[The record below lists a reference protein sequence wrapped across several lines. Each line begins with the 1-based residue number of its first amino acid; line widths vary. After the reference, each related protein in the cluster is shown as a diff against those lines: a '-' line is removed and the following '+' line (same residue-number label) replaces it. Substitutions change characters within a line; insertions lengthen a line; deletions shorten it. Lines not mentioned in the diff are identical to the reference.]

1 MLQNAFPTLE
11 RYIDHVHTI
20 DGKTARVPKAL
31 EKIIL
36 ENFKN
41 IMKLKERGINLFFT
55 NIDNIKKIIF
65 EELK

>member
-20 DGKTARVPKAL
+20 DGKTARVPKSL